1 MLTSYNDLAE
11 DLKANLA
18 EIQEAKYPEDYL
30 TEYADGLVPI
40 YYSEI
45 LQEWTD
51 LDAEFRDRWHELG
64 EAGPDSTIYSLMA
77 IDLYMYYQ
85 QEVER
90 AYYELTNTEE
100 TN

>member
-1 MLTSYNDLAE
+1 MLSTYT
-11 DLKANLA
+11 DLKEYVKDNLA
-18 EIQEAKYPEDYL
+18 EIQESKYPEDYL

-40 YYSEI
+40 YYHEI

-64 EAGPDSTIYSLMA
+64 EAGADASIYSLMA
-77 IDLYMYYQ
+77 IDLYMYYDQ
-85 QEVER
+85 QLSS
-90 AYYELTNTEE
+90 AYWELTNTEE

>member
-1 MLTSYNDLAE
+1 MLSTYNDLKE
-11 DLKANLA
+11 DVKANLA

-85 QEVER
+85 QEVAS
-90 AYYELTNTEE
+90 AYYELTEGAN
-100 TN
+100 

>member
-1 MLTSYNDLAE
+1 LLSTYT
-11 DLKANLA
+11 DLKEYVKDNLA
-18 EIQEAKYPEDYL
+18 EIQESKYPEDYL

-40 YYSEI
+40 YYHEI

-64 EAGPDSTIYSLMA
+64 EAGADASIYSLMA
-77 IDLYMYYQ
+77 IDLYMYYDQ
-85 QEVER
+85 QLSS
-90 AYYELTNTEE
+90 AYWELTNTEE

>member
-1 MLTSYNDLAE
+1 MLTSYNDLKE
-11 DLKANLA
+11 DVKANLA

-64 EAGPDSTIYSLMA
+64 EVGADASIYSLMA

>member
-90 AYYELTNTEE
+90 AYYQLTNTEE

>member
-1 MLTSYNDLAE
+1 MLTSYNDLKE
-11 DLKANLA
+11 DLRADFA
-18 EIQEAKYPEDYL
+18 EIREEKYPEDIL
-30 TEYADGLVPI
+30 TERADGLVPI

-77 IDLYMYYQ
+77 IDLYMYYDQ
-85 QEVER
+85 SLSGAYQE
-90 AYYELTNTEE
+90 LITEE
-100 TN
+100 EDN

>member
-1 MLTSYNDLAE
+1 MLTSYT
-11 DLKANLA
+11 DLKEYLKDNLA
-18 EIQEAKYPEDYL
+18 EIQESKYPEDYL

-40 YYSEI
+40 YYHEI

-77 IDLYMYYQ
+77 IDLYMYYDQ
-85 QEVER
+85 SLSS
-90 AYYELTNTEE
+90 AYWELTNTEE
-100 TN
+100 TK